1 MRRSSTLTLLLSF
14 AFLSTVAMAEP
25 TAADRATARTLAQEG
40 QQALESKN
48 YAIAVDK
55 FSRADSLVH
64 APTLLLGLARA
75 EVGLGRLVEAQESYN
90 RIIRDG
96 VAPSSPHSWTK
107 ALEDATK
114 EVGALPQ
121 RLPWV
126 TITVLGPTNPEVII
140 DSTPVPIASLGVK
153 RPVNPGNHTIKV
165 SAEGYMPTE
174 KAITLSEGQSLTVNL
189 ELEQAATA
197 DTSQAAKKST
207 GTFDTRTSSSSPET
221 RRILAFG
228 ALGLGGAG
236 LIVGGVTG
244 ALAMSKKN
252 KLNTACPNGECP
264 PSQAS
269 ALDSYHTYGNIS
281 TVSFIVG
288 AVGAAGGAILLLTQP
303 KETSSNSARVSAFVG
318 VGSAGVK
325 GTFW

>member
-1 MRRSSTLTLLLSF
+1 M
-14 AFLSTVAMAEP
+14 
-25 TAADRATARTLAQEG
+25 
-40 QQALESKN
+40 
-48 YAIAVDK
+48 
-55 FSRADSLVH
+55 
-64 APTLLLGLARA
+64 
-75 EVGLGRLVEAQESYN
+75 
-90 RIIRDG
+90 
-96 VAPSSPHSWTK
+96 
-107 ALEDATK
+107 
-114 EVGALPQ
+114 
-121 RLPWV
+121 
-126 TITVLGPTNPEVII
+126 TITVLGPTNPEVVI

-153 RPVNPGNHTIKV
+153 RPVNPGSHTIKV
-165 SAEGYMPTE
+165 SAEGYLPTE

-189 ELEQAATA
+189 ELEQAPT
-197 DTSQAAKKST
+197 DSSLVAKKST
-207 GTFDTRTSSSSPET
+207 TTFDSKTSTSSPET

-244 ALAMSKKN
+244 ALAMRKKSQ
-252 KLNTACPNGECP
+252 LNNACEQGVCP

-303 KETSSNSARVSAFVG
+303 KESSTASARVSAFVG